1 MRSLLLYK
9 LTKINKNK
17 NNRLKN
23 KVYFTVLF
31 LSLYYSVGMGYGFIL
46 TRHVI
51 SEVTNL
57 YWNHCIQCIRRWYP
71 TTKIIV
77 IDDYSKE
84 EFVKAEHEYTNVEY
98 VASEFVGRGELLPY
112 YYFFKHHYFENAII
126 LHDSV
131 FIQKRINIDYL
142 IQKQTQVMPLWHFS
156 HEKKE
161 NSQNTIRLIENLNN
175 SFHIFQ
181 TFREEREYEVLGKL
195 NENVWMGCFGVQSFI
210 RHSFLSFLQSKYQL
224 FDLLHVV
231 KTRSDRC
238 CLERVMGIL
247 FFWNIVK
254 EFDNILCLGTFIIMG
269 DGGILFQITY
279 ATLH

>member
-1 MRSLLLYK
+1 M
-9 LTKINKNK
+9 
-17 NNRLKN
+17 
-23 KVYFTVLF
+23 YFTVLF
-31 LSLYYSVGMGYGFIL
+31 LFLYYSVGMSYGFIL

-71 TTKIIV
+71 TTKIVV

-247 FFWNIVK
+247 FFLEYCKGVRQYSLFGNIHHYGRWGYTFSDYIRDTTLKRNNNNLPVVK
-254 EFDNILCLGTFIIMG
+254 VWSGR
-269 DGGILFQITY
+269 
-279 ATLH
+279 